1 MRSLVLVIAGLA
13 IGFAPLG
20 AALEIFPLG
29 VAGIKA
35 ETVQVER
42 TEGLAVAA
50 PVAAETQHPTDT
62 RD

>member
-1 MRSLVLVIAGLA
+1 MRTLVLVIAGLA

-29 VAGIKA
+29 VADIKA
-35 ETVQVER
+35 ETIQVER

-50 PVAAETQHPTDT
+50 PVAAEAERPAGT